1 MNKPN
6 ESSAPVADRMRWF
19 VVATGALALGFSM
32 PLYHLIRLAADSDL
46 YSYII
51 LIPFIS
57 GYLVWTKR
65 TTLPPPPAPAHS
77 WTSSLLLVAAAGVL
91 AVYWIILLSG
101 TKLAPEDSLALTTIS
116 LVLFFWGI
124 CGYFLGRETVR
135 ALAFPL
141 VFLVFM
147 VPFPICLRTSL
158 ETALQYG
165 SADAAHA
172 FFTISGMPF
181 LRDNVAFHLPG
192 FSLQVAPECSGIRS
206 TLALF
211 ITSLLAGHLYLRSPW
226 KRAVL
231 TVSVILIALLRNG
244 FRVFVIGQLCV
255 HIGPEM
261 IDSPIHRHG
270 GPVFF
275 ALSLIPFGVLLL
287 WLVHL
292 ERRAVRPG
300 EKK

>member
-6 ESSAPVADRMRWF
+6 ESSAPVAGRMRWF
-19 VVATGALALGFSM
+19 IVATCALVLGFSV

-46 YSYII
+46 YSYIF

-57 GYLVWTKR
+57 AYLVWTKR
-65 TTLPPPPAPAHS
+65 TTLPPLPAPARS
-77 WTSSLLLVAAAGVL
+77 WTSFLLLVAAAGLL
-91 AVYWIILLSG
+91 AVYWIIVRSG
-101 TKLAPEDSLALTTIS
+101 TKLAPEDSLALTTLS

-124 CGYFLGRETVR
+124 CGYFLGRETIR
-135 ALAFPL
+135 SLAFPL
-141 VFLVFM
+141 VFLVFL
-147 VPFPICLRTSL
+147 VPFPVCLRTSL
-158 ETALQYG
+158 GTSLQYG

-172 FFTISGMPF
+172 FFAISGMPF
-181 LRDNVAFHLPG
+181 LRDDVAFHLPG

-211 ITSLLAGHLYLRSPW
+211 ITSLVAGHLYLRSPW

-231 TVSVILIALLRNG
+231 SVAVIPIALLRNG
-244 FRVFVIGQLCV
+244 LRVFVIGQLCV
-255 HIGPEM
+255 RIGPEM

-275 ALSLIPFGVLLL
+275 AFSLIPFFALMFLLQKS
-287 WLVHL
+287 
-292 ERRAVRPG
+292 ESRRRPG
-300 EKK
+300 VSA

>member
-1 MNKPN
+1 
-6 ESSAPVADRMRWF
+6 
-19 VVATGALALGFSM
+19 
-32 PLYHLIRLAADSDL
+32 
-46 YSYII
+46 
-51 LIPFIS
+51 
-57 GYLVWTKR
+57 
-65 TTLPPPPAPAHS
+65 
-77 WTSSLLLVAAAGVL
+77 VL

-101 TKLAPEDSLALTTIS
+101 TKLAPEDSLALTTFS